1 MIKFKP
7 ETCFVNLADLFR
19 QILKRWWWKRFANTK
34 YLAWNSA
41 RRGSSRLVKV
51 NFRNPLGSGANVP
64 SISVSGRRKFL
75 SRLTAN
81 LLLRKGYR
89 CAARLLSAPRTRF
102 LRFQPREETLNTL
115 IYRRSY
121 DGTFIGQLFFFTRFL
136 DFEIRWKWRIACAD
150 IFQRR
155 FSLLILATRCHHLS
169 LLL

>member
-1 MIKFKP
+1 M
-7 ETCFVNLADLFR
+7 
-19 QILKRWWWKRFANTK
+19 
-34 YLAWNSA
+34 
-41 RRGSSRLVKV
+41 
-51 NFRNPLGSGANVP
+51 NFRNPLGWGANVS

-121 DGTFIGQLFFFTRFL
+121 DGTFIGQLFFFSQRFL
-136 DFEIRWKWRIACAD
+136 DFEIRWNDESD
-150 IFQRR
+150 ICRH
-155 FSLLILATRCHHLS
+155 FSTTFLFAHIRHRCHHLS